1 MDTIKFKISRYNH
14 DSGQNFW
21 EEHTLPFHKD
31 LTVLEAL
38 NRIKGEKSHSLA
50 FRQSCGMGICGS
62 CGAVVNGKH
71 VLMCQTFCRDLKQPI
86 IIEPLKNFPVI
97 KDLVVDI
104 SKPME
109 HLRSVMPYTK
119 IQQQNAADGHSSL
132 QTQEQRERVKQ
143 ASQCVK
149 CMLCYSACPVYGLKN
164 NFIGPAA
171 LTSAYRYNHDSR
183 DRLKDKRLGKI
194 TKEDGVYN
202 CSFIG
207 ECSHVC
213 PKKVDPAAAIQ
224 KLKVSGAL
232 ESIKQTIKKSN

>member
-1 MDTIKFKISRYNH
+1 MQTVKFKISRYDPQAGKNYW
-14 DSGQNFW
+14 D
-21 EEHTLPFHKD
+21 EHTLPFHKD

-71 VLMCQTFCRDLKQPI
+71 VLMCQAFCRDLKQPI
-86 IIEPLKNFPVI
+86 VIEPLKNFPVI

-104 SKPME
+104 EKPME
-109 HLRSVMPYTK
+109 HLRKVMPHTRTQLQKTHGKEHLLQSPAQRKK
-119 IQQQNAADGHSSL
+119 I
-132 QTQEQRERVKQ
+132 EQ
-143 ASQCVK
+143 ASQCIK

-183 DRLKDKRLGKI
+183 DRLKEKRFEKI

-202 CSFIG
+202 CSFVG
-207 ECSHVC
+207 ECSYVC

-224 KLKVSGAL
+224 KLKVAGVFH
-232 ESIKQTIKKSN
+232 TIKNIKP